1 VLAVTSKTVAI
12 ASDHAGFPM
21 KEALKQELTDD
32 GYTVLDLG
40 TSNEESVDYPDYG
53 KAVGEAVADG
63 RAARGVAVCGSGVG
77 ISIAVNRVP
86 GARGALVHDR
96 LGIELARQHND
107 ANVMVLGGR
116 TTGIA
121 VAKDCLRTFLA
132 TEFEGGRHA
141 GRIEKLG

>member
-1 VLAVTSKTVAI
+1 MLAVTAETVAI

-21 KEALKQELTDD
+21 KEALKKELTDD
-32 GYTVLDLG
+32 GFAVLDLG
-40 TSNEESVDYPDYG
+40 TSNEESVDYPDFG
-53 KAVGEAVADG
+53 KALAEAVTDG
-63 RAARGVAVCGSGVG
+63 RAGRGVAVCGSGVG

-116 TTGIA
+116 TTGIE
-121 VAKDCLRTFLA
+121 VAKDCLRTFLS

-141 GRIEKLG
+141 RRVEKLG

>member
-1 VLAVTSKTVAI
+1 
-12 ASDHAGFPM
+12 
-21 KEALKQELTDD
+21 
-32 GYTVLDLG
+32 
-40 TSNEESVDYPDYG
+40 
-53 KAVGEAVADG
+53 
-63 RAARGVAVCGSGVG
+63 VCGSGVG